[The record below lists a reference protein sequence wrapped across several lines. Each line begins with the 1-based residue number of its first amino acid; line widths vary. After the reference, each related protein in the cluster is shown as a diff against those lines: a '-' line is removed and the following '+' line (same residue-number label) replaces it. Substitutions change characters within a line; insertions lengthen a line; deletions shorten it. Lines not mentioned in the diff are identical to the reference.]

1 MGPGRNQVLV
11 LAWPAV
17 SVRRR
22 SQVLRTALVS
32 LMFAS
37 TMMAIAVPEASSE
50 ESMSE
55 LQARMDD
62 LQGELNAAQARI
74 EDLRTEQD
82 TLEQRM
88 EEADA
93 RVKVLKARQGK
104 LQAAAVD
111 RAQELYMNGNS
122 DMLEALFGSHDIGD
136 LMDRTEVLSQ
146 VSRDDT
152 GSFIALARSQAE
164 LEELSEQMTAD
175 RKRLALAEEQLAQEN
190 DRLQS
195 RFEEVSAEYER
206 LKAALMKPAPAP
218 AAAAPAAAPVV
229 RSTGGMFCPVG
240 GATSFV
246 DSWGAPRAGHT
257 HQGVDMMGAYGTP
270 LVAIT
275 SGTITYAAWDD
286 SGGNMIFLSGDDG
299 NQYWYLHNQENLVT
313 GGRVSAGQQI
323 ATMGDTGNAAGTS
336 HVHFEYHPGGGAA
349 TNPYPLVAS
358 LC

>member
-1 MGPGRNQVLV
+1 M
-11 LAWPAV
+11 
-17 SVRRR
+17 
-22 SQVLRTALVS
+22 
-32 LMFAS
+32 
-37 TMMAIAVPEASSE
+37 E
-50 ESMSE
+50 
-55 LQARMDD
+55 D

-74 EDLRTEQD
+74 EELRTEQD
-82 TLEQRM
+82 TLEHRM

-104 LQAAAVD
+104 LQATAVG
-111 RAQELYMNGNS
+111 RAQELYMNGNT

-146 VSRDDT
+146 VSMDDT

-164 LEELSEQMTAD
+164 LEELNEQMIAD
-175 RKRLALAEEQLAQEN
+175 RERLALAEEQLAEEN
-190 DRLQS
+190 DLLQS

-206 LKAALMKPAPAP
+206 LKAALMKAEPAPAT
-218 AAAAPAAAPVV
+218 AAAPATAPVV
-229 RSTGGMFCPVG
+229 RSTGGMYCPVG

-246 DSWGAPRAGHT
+246 DSWGAPRSGHT

-275 SGTITYAAWDD
+275 SGTITYAAYDG

-299 NQYWYLHNQENLVT
+299 HQYWYMHNQENLVT
-313 GGRVSAGQQI
+313 SGHVSAGQQI
-323 ATMGDTGNAAGTS
+323 ATLGDTGNAAGTP
-336 HVHFEYHPGGGAA
+336 HLHFEYHPGGGAA
-349 TNPYPLVAS
+349 INPYPLVAS